1 MDSNKSNIQRVGLY
15 PHVEPFKTF
24 MMPVGDGHDLYVE
37 QCGRVDGIPVIT
49 LHGGPGGGASP
60 AIRRFFDPTRY
71 HIIVFDQRG
80 CGRSRPFSSLEN
92 NTTGHLISD
101 IEAIR
106 KRLKIDRWQ
115 VFGGSWGATLA
126 LSYARAHPDHV
137 TNLILRGVFTCTQ
150 AELDWFYK
158 DGAARIFPDNWDRF
172 VSRLS
177 TDERK
182 DVLKAYHTR
191 LTEQNIEDRQ
201 DDAIAWAQ
209 WESALISMGSGGH
222 SSRPDL
228 RRADAISRIETH
240 YFVNRGFLERDGVL
254 LEDTDHLQSI
264 PGTIVQGRYDLVT
277 PPRTAWDLARSWSK
291 AHLEIVPDAGHAA
304 GEPGIVDGLVRAT
317 DAYAN
322 NSS

>member
-1 MDSNKSNIQRVGLY
+1 MDSNKSHTQRVGLY
-15 PHVEPFKTF
+15 PHIEPFKTY

-37 QCGRVDGIPVIT
+37 QCGRPDGIPVIT

-60 AIRRFFDPTRY
+60 AIRRFFDPSRY

-92 NTTGHLISD
+92 NTTDHLISD

-106 KRLKIDRWQ
+106 TRLKIDRWL
-115 VFGGSWGATLA
+115 VFGGSWGATLG
-126 LSYARAHPDHV
+126 LSYARAHPDRV
-137 TNLILRGVFTCTQ
+137 TNLILRGVFTCSQ

-158 DGAARIFPDNWDRF
+158 DGAARIFPDNWERF

-177 TDERK
+177 TVEQK
-182 DVLKAYHTR
+182 NVLKAYHIR
-191 LTEQNIEDRQ
+191 LTEQNIEDRR

-209 WESALISMGSGGH
+209 WESALISMGSSGH
-222 SSRPDL
+222 SPRPDL

-240 YFVNRGFLERDGVL
+240 YFVNRGFLERDGIL
-254 LEDTDHLQSI
+254 LDDTDHLKSI
-264 PGTIVQGRYDLVT
+264 PGTIIQGRYDMVT
-277 PPRTAWDLARSWSK
+277 PPRTAWDLARRWPEVL
-291 AHLEIVPDAGHAA
+291 LEIIPDAGHAA

-317 DAYAN
+317 DAYA
-322 NSS
+322 SYTP